1 MPFEISANPVAMNVY
16 NNLAIHQA
24 QASTALA
31 KISSGEKA
39 SDPKEVVST
48 GSATGL
54 QSTLAATQT
63 AVTSTQNAINVLNV
77 ADTAYTEATAL
88 LQTGLALANDRAVP
102 GADTSAIDA
111 QLTAIESSVSSI
123 STNTQF
129 NGTAVL
135 GTTLTVS
142 VNASGSTLS
151 ITPDSIAAVASSG
164 DRVADYTSAV
174 GAVADS
180 RAENAGN
187 LQALQSTLH
196 TLESTITTQQAA
208 IGEILNT
215 DIAKE
220 MMNLTAA
227 NIMTEAA
234 SAMLA
239 QAMQMPNSV
248 LKLL

>member
-88 LQTGLALANDRAVP
+88 LQTGLA
-102 GADTSAIDA
+102 
-111 QLTAIESSVSSI
+111 
-123 STNTQF
+123 
-129 NGTAVL
+129 
-135 GTTLTVS
+135 
-142 VNASGSTLS
+142 
-151 ITPDSIAAVASSG
+151 
-164 DRVADYTSAV
+164 
-174 GAVADS
+174 
-180 RAENAGN
+180 
-187 LQALQSTLH
+187 
-196 TLESTITTQQAA
+196 
-208 IGEILNT
+208 
-215 DIAKE
+215 
-220 MMNLTAA
+220 
-227 NIMTEAA
+227 
-234 SAMLA
+234 
-239 QAMQMPNSV
+239 
-248 LKLL
+248 